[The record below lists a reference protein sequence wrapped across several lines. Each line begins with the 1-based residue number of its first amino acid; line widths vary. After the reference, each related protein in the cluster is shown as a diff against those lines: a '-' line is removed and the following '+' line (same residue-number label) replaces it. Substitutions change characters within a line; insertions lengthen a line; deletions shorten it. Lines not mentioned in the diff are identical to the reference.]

1 MKILDAKSFAAGLV
15 TGTLGI
21 TTVFA
26 ATGIQSAVLSGTAM
40 TLNGTP
46 LPLDRSLVSVTM
58 EQEPEAVL
66 YAPAEELLA
75 KLGYTLRYD
84 KEGHTLEVLSDGSLP
99 RETASA
105 ALPEGNVAINVASHA
120 GQKNLAESGSFQAED
135 HQTLVLKVTSD
146 IRGGSVDLFLFDP
159 SGKEQ
164 RMTIESGDMTR
175 EIPLEKG
182 TWQYNCSGLFKD
194 GGSIRIT
201 GTIR

>member
-1 MKILDAKSFAAGLV
+1 M
-15 TGTLGI
+15 
-21 TTVFA
+21 FA

-99 RETASA
+99 RETAAA

>member
-75 KLGYTLRYD
+75 KLKVIAVRNKRSAN
-84 KEGHTLEVLSDGSLP
+84 KEMEYALEQYVRSFEERHEEIIIEGD
-99 RETASA
+99 
-105 ALPEGNVAINVASHA
+105 AL
-120 GQKNLAESGSFQAED
+120 
-135 HQTLVLKVTSD
+135 
-146 IRGGSVDLFLFDP
+146 
-159 SGKEQ
+159 
-164 RMTIESGDMTR
+164 
-175 EIPLEKG
+175 
-182 TWQYNCSGLFKD
+182 
-194 GGSIRIT
+194 
-201 GTIR
+201 

>member
-99 RETASA
+99 
-105 ALPEGNVAINVASHA
+105 
-120 GQKNLAESGSFQAED
+120 
-135 HQTLVLKVTSD
+135 
-146 IRGGSVDLFLFDP
+146 
-159 SGKEQ
+159 GK
-164 RMTIESGDMTR
+164 
-175 EIPLEKG
+175 PLLRPFRKEM
-182 TWQYNCSGLFKD
+182 WP
-194 GGSIRIT
+194 
-201 GTIR
+201 